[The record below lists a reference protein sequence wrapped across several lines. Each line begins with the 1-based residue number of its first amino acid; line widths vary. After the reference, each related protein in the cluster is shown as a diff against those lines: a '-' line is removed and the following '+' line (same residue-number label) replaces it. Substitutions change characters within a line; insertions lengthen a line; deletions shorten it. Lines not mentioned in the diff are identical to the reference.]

1 MRERI
6 VHFNCITPELFWHC
20 HPPTNP
26 PSPLFFLAQSHFP
39 PESGMVVDFSAKW
52 PFPVDHQV
60 FSGHR
65 GRGGK
70 KQSGEEFERRS
81 FFPSQQCDAF
91 EGGLS
96 PPQRLPWLRTGGL
109 LNLIRDPNISQEIDY
124 LKCLTFNRSAVG
136 IPEECRKVQRRHF
149 CRLFFG
155 GGALPSA
162 KWKELSLLGFSD
174 APPHLC
180 SCGKSEL

>member
-1 MRERI
+1 M
-6 VHFNCITPELFWHC
+6 
-20 HPPTNP
+20 
-26 PSPLFFLAQSHFP
+26 A
-39 PESGMVVDFSAKW
+39 VDFLAKW

-60 FSGHR
+60 FSGH

-81 FFPSQQCDAF
+81 FFSSQQCDAF

-124 LKCLTFNRSAVG
+124 LKCLTFVMFGPTEAPLASLRNVEKFKEGTFVVYSL
-136 IPEECRKVQRRHF
+136 EEEHCQ
-149 CRLFFG
+149 
-155 GGALPSA
+155 AQS
-162 KWKELSLLGFSD
+162 
-174 APPHLC
+174 
-180 SCGKSEL
+180 GKNWAF